1 MIIFGEVEVFFLIVE
16 IEGEIWILFF
26 LFIFIKVF
34 VVIEELVIVCWE
46 FLKLVLIF
54 EIFFLD
60 EIFWLVGVLL
70 ELRIDLLL
78 EMKVMVILFEVF
90 GNVLFV
96 IVLK

>member
-1 MIIFGEVEVFFLIVE
+1 MIVFGEVEVFFLIVE
-16 IEGEIWILFF
+16 IKGEIWILFF

-96 IVLK
+96 IVL

>member
-96 IVLK
+96 IVV